1 MTQPLTNKELA
12 DQFAVYVSMSKGN
25 SVKIGLQLARAI
37 LQALRESANREE
49 QDG

>member
-37 LQALRESANREE
+37 LQALRESTNREE